1 MNFYTEIYFTK
12 SLIEE
17 KDWENFCYEISDYLG
32 FFSKWKLIIS
42 FEDKLHYYIESK
54 IRLPI
59 SFSKADKFLLKSVFY
74 QPLKGRWKGFSFGKV
89 SDTLLELYNR
99 NQLKKRKEVK
109 QAEIKFYK
117 IYDRLFSTMKLQV
130 FYKNQIRKERVFIS
144 PPFSLLKIDFDK
156 EKRFGYQKANFLDI
170 KKSLILLTNQKE
182 NSILEVDSFPYVQEK
197 NYLDLSHYDF
207 YKHSLIV
214 GASGTGKSKLMGLI
228 TLALS
233 QSNVLR
239 EKYKIVIID
248 PHASLKDDIGGLE
261 GVSLIDFEIPNTSIS
276 LFGGKKEDAFAT
288 TELYLSL
295 FSTLLNGYNTK
306 LERVLRHSIY
316 LLLYIENFTFINM
329 KKLLLDL
336 EYRLQLLKEHD
347 VPISINQFFMGDFN
361 ELKNQ
366 SYSEAIAPIISFLD
380 EMELVFQNLGKRTL
394 KEQINDNF
402 VTIFSLDS
410 MKLGTHTI
418 KTISGFLMQQ
428 MLYVA
433 MQREIDE
440 HIIFMVDEISLLENP
455 VLSRMLSE
463 ARKYG
468 LSLVLAEQYFDQISD
483 SLKNSIFA
491 NVQNYYVFRVSIK
504 DAEELKDHL
513 EMNIDEDKKV
523 KLLSTLKDREC
534 IVRLCR
540 NGTLYP
546 AIKTNTCFLKPVPYQ
561 QLVYDVKKN
570 THLDCKQ
577 FSFDMNTTTSIESL
591 LKSISSSR
599 KKVF

>member
-1 MNFYTEIYFTK
+1 M
-12 SLIEE
+12 
-17 KDWENFCYEISDYLG
+17 
-32 FFSKWKLIIS
+32 
-42 FEDKLHYYIESK
+42 
-54 IRLPI
+54 
-59 SFSKADKFLLKSVFY
+59 
-74 QPLKGRWKGFSFGKV
+74 
-89 SDTLLELYNR
+89 
-99 NQLKKRKEVK
+99 
-109 QAEIKFYK
+109 
-117 IYDRLFSTMKLQV
+117 
-130 FYKNQIRKERVFIS
+130 
-144 PPFSLLKIDFDK
+144 
-156 EKRFGYQKANFLDI
+156 
-170 KKSLILLTNQKE
+170 
-182 NSILEVDSFPYVQEK
+182 EVDSFPYVQEK

-402 VTIFSLDS
+402 VTIFL
-410 MKLGTHTI
+410 
-418 KTISGFLMQQ
+418 
-428 MLYVA
+428 
-433 MQREIDE
+433 
-440 HIIFMVDEISLLENP
+440 
-455 VLSRMLSE
+455 
-463 ARKYG
+463 
-468 LSLVLAEQYFDQISD
+468 
-483 SLKNSIFA
+483 
-491 NVQNYYVFRVSIK
+491 
-504 DAEELKDHL
+504 
-513 EMNIDEDKKV
+513 
-523 KLLSTLKDREC
+523 
-534 IVRLCR
+534 
-540 NGTLYP
+540 
-546 AIKTNTCFLKPVPYQ
+546 
-561 QLVYDVKKN
+561 
-570 THLDCKQ
+570 
-577 FSFDMNTTTSIESL
+577 
-591 LKSISSSR
+591 
-599 KKVF
+599 

>member
-1 MNFYTEIYFTK
+1 MKFYTEIYFTK

-17 KDWENFCYEISDYLG
+17 IDWENLCHEISDYLG
-32 FFSKWKLIIS
+32 FFSKWNLIIS
-42 FEDKLHYYIESK
+42 FDDKIHYYIQTK
-54 IRLPI
+54 VKLPI
-59 SFSKADKFLLKSVFY
+59 SFSKAEKFLLKSVSY

-89 SDTLLELYNR
+89 SDTVLELYNR
-99 NQLKKRKEVK
+99 NQIKKRKEIK
-109 QAEIKFYK
+109 QIEIKFYK
-117 IYDRLFSTMKLQV
+117 VLDKLFSFMNLQL
-130 FYKNQIRKERVFIS
+130 FYKNQIRKENVFIS
-144 PPFSLLKIDFDK
+144 LPFSLLKIDFSE

-170 KKSLILLTNQKE
+170 KKSLVLLTNKEE
-182 NSILEVDSFPYVQEK
+182 NSILEVDSFPYAEEK
-197 NYLDLSHYDF
+197 NYLNLSHYDF

-228 TLALS
+228 TSALLH
-233 QSNVLR
+233 NEDLKAR
-239 EKYKIVIID
+239 YKIVIID

-261 GVSLIDFEIPNTSIS
+261 EVSLIDFEMASIS

-295 FSTLLNGYNTK
+295 LSTLLNGYNAK

-316 LLLYIENFTFINM
+316 LLLYIEDFTFMNM

-336 EYRLQLLKEHD
+336 EYRLQVLKENE
-347 VPISINQFFMGDFN
+347 VPVSINQFFMGDFN

-366 SYSEAIAPIISFLD
+366 SYSEAIAPVISFLD
-380 EMELVFQNLGKRTL
+380 EMELVFQNLGKKNL
-394 KEQINDNF
+394 KEQISENF

-433 MQREIDE
+433 MQKEIEE
-440 HIIFMVDEISLLENP
+440 HIIFMIDEVSLLENP

-468 LSLVLAEQYFDQISD
+468 LSLLLVEQYFDQISS
-483 SLKNSIFA
+483 SLKNSIFT

-504 DAEELKDHL
+504 DAEELKDHM
-513 EMNIDEDKKV
+513 EMSIEEDKKV
-523 KLLSTLKDREC
+523 KLLSTLKEREC
-534 IVRLCR
+534 IVKLCK

-546 AIKTNTCFLKPVPYQ
+546 AIKANTCFLKSVPCKN
-561 QLVYDVKKN
+561 LVYDIKN
-570 THLDCKQ
+570 DTQFEYKQ
-577 FSFDMNTTTSIESL
+577 FSFDMNATTSTEML

>member
-1 MNFYTEIYFTK
+1 
-12 SLIEE
+12 
-17 KDWENFCYEISDYLG
+17 
-32 FFSKWKLIIS
+32 
-42 FEDKLHYYIESK
+42 
-54 IRLPI
+54 
-59 SFSKADKFLLKSVFY
+59 
-74 QPLKGRWKGFSFGKV
+74 
-89 SDTLLELYNR
+89 
-99 NQLKKRKEVK
+99 
-109 QAEIKFYK
+109 
-117 IYDRLFSTMKLQV
+117 
-130 FYKNQIRKERVFIS
+130 
-144 PPFSLLKIDFDK
+144 
-156 EKRFGYQKANFLDI
+156 
-170 KKSLILLTNQKE
+170 
-182 NSILEVDSFPYVQEK
+182 
-197 NYLDLSHYDF
+197 
-207 YKHSLIV
+207 
-214 GASGTGKSKLMGLI
+214 
-228 TLALS
+228 
-233 QSNVLR
+233 
-239 EKYKIVIID
+239 
-248 PHASLKDDIGGLE
+248 
-261 GVSLIDFEIPNTSIS
+261 
-276 LFGGKKEDAFAT
+276 
-288 TELYLSL
+288 
-295 FSTLLNGYNTK
+295 
-306 LERVLRHSIY
+306 
-316 LLLYIENFTFINM
+316 
-329 KKLLLDL
+329 
-336 EYRLQLLKEHD
+336 
-347 VPISINQFFMGDFN
+347 
-361 ELKNQ
+361 
-366 SYSEAIAPIISFLD
+366 
-380 EMELVFQNLGKRTL
+380 
-394 KEQINDNF
+394 
-402 VTIFSLDS
+402 